1 MEKAYY
7 IIQYRKTDDII
18 KTLYTKGGLYEKK
31 EEAKKTAR
39 FLSNYPELYIDIKI
53 KKIMVKGER

>member
-7 IIQYRKTDDII
+7 IIQYRKTGDII
-18 KTLYTKGGLYEKK
+18 KTLYTRGGLYEKK
-31 EEAKKTAR
+31 EEAEKMAR

-53 KKIMVKGER
+53 KKITVNN

>member
-1 MEKAYY
+1 MGKAYY
-7 IIQYRKTDDII
+7 IIQYRKTGDII

-31 EEAKKTAR
+31 KEAEKMAC

-53 KKIMVKGER
+53 KKIIVHN